1 MKRNLLP
8 LLGLALILTGC
19 PKKQT
24 FERPPAPVPAT
35 WPESAAPPA
44 ASVAPAAADLG
55 WREFFADPRLQSVI
69 ELTLEHNRD
78 LRAAALNVE
87 KVQALYRIQ
96 RAEQYPVVNAGASV
110 DAQRTPGTMTS
121 SGNADTGGQYTVG
134 LITSTWELD
143 FFGRIRSLK
152 EAALEQFFATEQA
165 RTATQIALVA
175 AIAQSYLALAADRD
189 SLRLAEATL
198 DTQQATHDLI
208 QRTRDLGIAS
218 DLDLHQSQAQVDAAR
233 VDIARY
239 KGRVALDRNALDLL
253 AGAPVPDNLL
263 PDQLDGDGSLRDVSA
278 GLPSD
283 VLLRRPDILA
293 AEYQLK
299 AAYAS
304 IEAARAAFFPRIT
317 LTAGAGLV
325 SSDLSD
331 LFKAGAGTWSFA
343 PQALLPIFDVGARK
357 AGYNVAQ
364 SDRDLAVAA
373 YEQAIQAAFREV
385 SDSLALRSTLADQQ
399 AAQQALVNSLD
410 ATFRLSEARYKAGI
424 DSYLSVLVAQRSL
437 YVVQQGL
444 VSLHL
449 ARLGNQVNLYKVL
462 GGGLVEGTPRR
473 TVPLINDAD
482 STSSKKVPDVD

>member
-1 MKRNLLP
+1 MKQNLLP

-24 FERPPAPVPAT
+24 YEQPVAPIPAA
-35 WPESAAPPA
+35 WLEGAAPPA
-44 ASVAPAAADLG
+44 NAATSAAADLG
-55 WREFFADPRLQSVI
+55 WREYFSDPKLHSII
-69 ELTLEHNRD
+69 ELALEHNRD

-96 RAEQYPVVNAGASV
+96 RTELYPVVNAGASV

-121 SGNADTGGQYTVG
+121 SGYADTGSQYTVG
-134 LITSTWELD
+134 LITSTWEPD

-152 EAALEQFFATEQA
+152 QQALEQYLATEQA
-165 RTATQIALVA
+165 RTATQISLVA
-175 AIAQSYLALAADRD
+175 AVAQSYLALAADRE
-189 SLRLAEATL
+189 SLRLAQATL

-218 DLDLHQSQAQVDAAR
+218 DLDVHATQAQVDAAR

-239 KGRVALDRNALDLL
+239 TGRVALDKNALDLL
-253 AGAPVPDNLL
+253 AGTPVADNLL
-263 PDQLDGDGSLRDVSA
+263 PDRLDGDGSLRDVAA
-278 GLPSD
+278 GLPSE
-283 VLLRRPDILA
+283 VLFRRPDILA
-293 AEYQLK
+293 AEHQLK
-299 AAYAS
+299 AAYAN

-343 PQALLPIFDVGARK
+343 PQVLLPIFDAGARK
-357 AGYNVAQ
+357 AGYDVAQ
-364 SDRDLAVAA
+364 ADRDIAVAA

-385 SDSLALRSTLADQQ
+385 SDSLALRATLADQQ
-399 AAQQALVNSLD
+399 DAQQALVNSLES
-410 ATFRLSEARYKAGI
+410 AFRLSEARYQAGI

-437 YVVQQGL
+437 YVAQQGL
-444 VSLHL
+444 ISLHV

-462 GGGLVEGTPRR
+462 GGGRVEGISWR
-473 TVPLINDAD
+473 TVPLIKDAD
-482 STSSKKVPDVD
+482 STSSK